1 MISKCH
7 HLVKDAVLIFWGIP
21 EAISAYSKCC
31 WEFRQKVDNNCGL
44 YWHLLH
50 FQSLKIWPPNVEL
63 SFFLSGTLFLPKSLL
78 FCLCVRS
85 TDFVANW
92 ASTILYAA
100 VQYAFQFDPYWC
112 QNNLLGLLSATLGKN
127 SIQGAFLAYPDG
139 NYVKI
144 HNQEPH
150 KHQR

>member
-1 MISKCH
+1 MLVVLLYCNHLVSRRLIFCEERGWCYDEGSWKLMISKCH
-7 HLVKDAVLIFWGIP
+7 RLVKDAVLIFWGIP

-31 WEFRQKVDNNCGL
+31 WEFRQKADNNCGL

-100 VQYAFQFDPYWC
+100 V
-112 QNNLLGLLSATLGKN
+112 
-127 SIQGAFLAYPDG
+127 
-139 NYVKI
+139 
-144 HNQEPH
+144 
-150 KHQR
+150 